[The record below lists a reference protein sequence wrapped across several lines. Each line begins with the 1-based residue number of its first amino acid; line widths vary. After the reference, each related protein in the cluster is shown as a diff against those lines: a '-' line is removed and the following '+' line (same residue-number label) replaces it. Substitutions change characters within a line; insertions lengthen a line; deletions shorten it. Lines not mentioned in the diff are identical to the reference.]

1 MATTSRPVLSIA
13 VPLHNESEGVQAFH
27 SQLQHM
33 ASRQTNDS
41 YEIIYCDD
49 GSTDATAHIVQ
60 ELCAKNPRIKLLK
73 LSRNFGKEN
82 ALSAAIHQATGQA
95 VLMLDGDGQH
105 PIATMPEFIKAWRD
119 GAEVV
124 IGVRSDQDDETL
136 LKRAGS
142 WLFYK
147 LFSRVTGQQL
157 TPGTTD
163 YRLIDHS
170 VQQAFLSLTENDRI
184 TRGLIDWLGFKRVH
198 IPIARLPRTAG
209 TPSYRL
215 SSLIKLA
222 ANSFISLS
230 SVPLYIFGYV
240 GVVITTLAFL
250 TGVAVFIEQLVL
262 HDPWQWQFTG
272 SAMLGILILFLV
284 GIILIS
290 QGIVSLYISHMHSQ
304 TKGRPL
310 YIIDYKG
317 SAGIREKTDAKE
329 V

>member
-1 MATTSRPVLSIA
+1 MTTLSRPLLSVT
-13 VPLHNESEGVQAFH
+13 VPLHNESEGILAFH
-27 SQLQHM
+27 AQLHSVV
-33 ASRQTNDS
+33 AEQTNDS

-49 GSTDATAHIVQ
+49 GSTDATASLIQ
-60 ELCAKNPRIKLLK
+60 QLCAENPRVKLLK

-105 PIATMPEFIKAWRD
+105 PVAAIPEFIKAWQN

-124 IGVRSDQDDETL
+124 IGVRSDKDDETL

-147 LFSRVTGQQL
+147 LFNRVTGQQL
-157 TPGTTD
+157 TPGATD
-163 YRLIDHS
+163 YRLIDRS
-170 VQQAFLSLTENDRI
+170 VQQAFLSLTENDRV
-184 TRGLIDWLGFKRVH
+184 TRGLIDWLGFKRAY
-198 IPIARLPRTAG
+198 IPITRLARTAG
-209 TPSYRL
+209 TPSYKF
-215 SSLIKLA
+215 SSLVKLA

-240 GVVITTLAFL
+240 GVFITIIAFL
-250 TGVAVFIEQLVL
+250 TGLAVFIEQLLL

-284 GIILIS
+284 GIILVS

-310 YIIDYKG
+310 YVIDYKG
-317 SAGIREKTDAKE
+317 SAGIEEKTDAS
-329 V
+329 